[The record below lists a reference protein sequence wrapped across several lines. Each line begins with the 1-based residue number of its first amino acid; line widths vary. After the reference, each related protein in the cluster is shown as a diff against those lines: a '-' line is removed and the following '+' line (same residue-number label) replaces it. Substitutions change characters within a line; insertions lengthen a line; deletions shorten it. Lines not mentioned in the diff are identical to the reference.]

1 MELGMATKRWLLVKT
16 MMIFDLIVM
25 SAAFGLAT
33 WNGYE
38 ISDIGSDISFDYFLS
53 IRVKVANLLL
63 MLGILFCWHLLFLA
77 NGLYRSH
84 RLSSALNVTLDILV
98 TTLLASLLLYLVG
111 LVFKVS
117 LISLPFLA
125 MFWLFSSAT
134 LVLSRMVLRSV
145 LRQFRARGRNL
156 RDIAVVG
163 TNARARAFVD
173 MVKSMPD
180 LGYRFIGYVDDRDDD
195 APPHDD
201 LDILANY
208 NQFEDFMRTNVLDEI
223 VVFSP
228 LRSQYDKIGRVVELA
243 EAQGII
249 VRFGTN
255 PFPLKIGRSVVE
267 QVGNVTVSTVQT
279 GSMYG
284 HPALAAKAAL
294 DFLVAAV
301 LLLLL
306 SPLFMI
312 VSILVKL
319 ESPGPV
325 FFVQPRLG
333 LNKRLFNL
341 YKFRSMRADAEQ
353 LQASLE
359 AHNEVDGP
367 VFKIQDDPR
376 ITRLGK
382 FLRKTSIDELPQL
395 LNVLRGDM
403 SLVGPRPLPV
413 RDFEGFEIDKHR
425 RRFSVKPG
433 ITCLWQISGRSNI
446 SFDKWMELDM
456 NYIDHW
462 TLWLD
467 LKILLKT
474 IPAVLNRTGAK

>member
-1 MELGMATKRWLLVKT
+1 
-16 MMIFDLIVM
+16 
-25 SAAFGLAT
+25 
-33 WNGYE
+33 
-38 ISDIGSDISFDYFLS
+38 
-53 IRVKVANLLL
+53 
-63 MLGILFCWHLLFLA
+63 
-77 NGLYRSH
+77 
-84 RLSSALNVTLDILV
+84 
-98 TTLLASLLLYLVG
+98 
-111 LVFKVS
+111 
-117 LISLPFLA
+117 
-125 MFWLFSSAT
+125 
-134 LVLSRMVLRSV
+134 
-145 LRQFRARGRNL
+145 
-156 RDIAVVG
+156 
-163 TNARARAFVD
+163 
-173 MVKSMPD
+173 
-180 LGYRFIGYVDDRDDD
+180 
-195 APPHDD
+195 
-201 LDILANY
+201 
-208 NQFEDFMRTNVLDEI
+208 

-267 QVGNVTVSTVQT
+267 QVGTVTVSTVQT

-284 HPALAAKAAL
+284 HPALVAKAVL

-306 SPLFMI
+306 SPLFI
-312 VSILVKL
+312 VVSILVKL

-333 LNKRLFNL
+333 RNKRLFNL

-359 AHNEVDGP
+359 AQNEVDGP

-395 LNVLRGDM
+395 LNVLLGDM

-413 RDFEGFEIDKHR
+413 RDFEGFEVDQHR